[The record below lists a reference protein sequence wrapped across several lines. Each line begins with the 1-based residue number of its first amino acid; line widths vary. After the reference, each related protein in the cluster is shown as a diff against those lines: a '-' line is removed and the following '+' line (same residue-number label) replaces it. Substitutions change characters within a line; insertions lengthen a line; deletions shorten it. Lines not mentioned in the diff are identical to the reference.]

1 MIKKKFPVVSVVEP
15 SSKAVFL
22 DRDGTVSALTPG
34 EYILHP
40 REIRLL
46 PGVTKAIRKLNRLGY
61 LVIIITNQGTI
72 GRGVLTE
79 KKLDEI
85 HAIMI
90 RRLARKGAKVD
101 AVYHC
106 PHHPRAILP
115 GHAIKCVCRKPNTGM
130 ILNALRHFAI
140 DKKKSFLIGDAT
152 YDILAGKRAHLKTI
166 LVKTGYGGK
175 DGKHDVKPDFI
186 AENLLDAVKFIH
198 TDKN

>member
-1 MIKKKFPVVSVVEP
+1 MRKKKFPVVSVVEP

-22 DRDGTVSALTPG
+22 DRDGTVNALTPG
-34 EYILHP
+34 EYILNS
-40 REIRLL
+40 RDIRLL
-46 PGVTKAIRKLNRLGY
+46 PGTAKAIRKLNRLGY

-90 RRLARKGAKVD
+90 RRLARKGAKID

-115 GHAIKCVCRKPNTGM
+115 GHAIKCACRKPNAGM

-152 YDILAGKRAHLKTI
+152 YDILAGKRARIRTI

-186 AENLLDAVKFIH
+186 AKNLLDAVKFIH

>member
-22 DRDGTVSALTPG
+22 DRDGTVNVLTPG
-34 EYILHP
+34 EYVLHP
-40 REIRLL
+40 RDIRLL
-46 PGVTKAIRKLNRLGY
+46 PGVTKAIKKLNSLGY

-85 HAIMI
+85 HDIII
-90 RRLARKGAKVD
+90 RRLARKGAKID

-106 PHHPRAILP
+106 PHHPKAVLP
-115 GHAIKCVCRKPNTGM
+115 GHAIQCACRKPNIGM
-130 ILNALRHFAI
+130 ILKAFRQFSIN
-140 DKKKSFLIGDAT
+140 KKKSFLIGDTTA
-152 YDILAGKRAHLKTI
+152 DILAGKRAGVKTI
-166 LVKTGYGGK
+166 LVKTGYGGS

-186 AENLLDAVKFIH
+186 AKNILDAVKFIH
-198 TDKN
+198 KI

>member
-1 MIKKKFPVVSVVEP
+1 MQKH
-15 SSKAVFL
+15 KAVFL
-22 DRDGTVSALTPG
+22 DRDGTVNVLTPG
-34 EYILHP
+34 KYILHS
-40 REIRLL
+40 RDIRLL
-46 PGVTKAIRKLNRLGY
+46 PGVAKAIRKLNGLGY

-90 RRLARKGAKVD
+90 SRLAKMGAKID

-106 PHHPRAILP
+106 PHHPKAILP
-115 GHAIKCVCRKPNTGM
+115 GHAIRCACRKPNIGM
-130 ILNALRHFAI
+130 ILKALRHFAI

-152 YDILAGKRAHLKTI
+152 PDILAGKRARIKTI

-175 DGKHDVKPDFI
+175 DGKHNVTPDFV
-186 AENLLDAVKFIH
+186 ASNLGDAVRLIASKGQ
-198 TDKN
+198 

>member
-1 MIKKKFPVVSVVEP
+1 MRMEKKKFPVVSVVEP

-22 DRDGTVSALTPG
+22 DRDGTVNVLTPG

-40 REIRLL
+40 RNIRLL
-46 PGVTKAIRKLNRLGY
+46 PGVAKAIKKLNSLGY
-61 LVIIITNQGTI
+61 LVIIITNQGVI

-90 RRLARKGAKVD
+90 RRLAKGGAKID
-101 AVYHC
+101 AIYHC
-106 PHHPRAILP
+106 PHHPKAILP
-115 GHAIKCVCRKPNTGM
+115 GHAIRCACRKPNIGM
-130 ILNALRHFAI
+130 ILKALRQFAI

-152 YDILAGKRAHLKTI
+152 DDILAGKRAHIKTI
-166 LVKTGYGGK
+166 LVKTGYGGR

-186 AENLLDAVKFIH
+186 AKNILDAVKFIH
-198 TDKN
+198 E